1 MACQIKELAEYIL
14 ANYDEKSKVWRDIN
28 SVLNTEKNSAEIT
41 TSVVNIKGY
50 EIKFHTVP
58 KGSIK
63 NIASTNSHTQEIRL
77 QEGITAVDVAEY
89 LRSENTP
96 ETRLKV
102 LKILKNKYEVDFNVL
117 LRNMQNSPQLL
128 RKFLLLHEYRH
139 LQQIIKRDSAEEF
152 NRDYKKDPVK
162 FELDADLFALRTL
175 REEIEI
181 IAPYIDLTLQAYE
194 EVLVDGV
201 SAIQMSDKI
210 TKDGP
215 ELSSE
220 YVKLF
225 KKGTEQFIEATMK
238 IDNEVMLEAL
248 RNDVNS
254 VVPAD
259 YNKDSKIIRMIDS
272 EIDEKALVEAMQDS
286 YDDAKIEKIIERN
299 PEQERLLQIM
309 IKRFKNSPRLDNLIE
324 MSALKQTINKV
335 LTSEEYTK
343 TKKEYI
349 EDRAKQLV
357 EYAKGLD
364 RGHAEVHEL
373 VHAAAYK
380 FMLTEQTEP
389 RAKAIQERINLL
401 FEEAK
406 KMAGYSG
413 SKVHDP
419 YWTQN
424 VHEFIAEA
432 LSNPEVI
439 RKLEAMPIQNKL
451 GRLSTVLRALVDALV
466 SIVSTSKNKDSVY
479 AYTMDGLMALMEVQK
494 EQQKQE
500 VDIIQPSEVFTKN
513 INKMMKC

>member
-1 MACQIKELAEYIL
+1 MACQIKELAEYIVANKPNWAL
-14 ANYDEKSKVWRDIN
+14 TKQIKEILGEATQKEIKETVDSTKKITVNDIEKLIEQYADDWFYVIGDDVGYVGDHGVTYTKNYKRKVISETGEFWSQVVDNKTELNVLKKAVANYTIFAK
-28 SVLNTEKNSAEIT
+28 L
-41 TSVVNIKGY
+41 TSPQKATLI
-50 EIKFHTVP
+50 
-58 KGSIK
+58 
-63 NIASTNSHTQEIRL
+63 
-77 QEGITAVDVAEY
+77 
-89 LRSENTP
+89 
-96 ETRLKV
+96 KV
-102 LKILKNKYEVDFNVL
+102 LKLTEKDIEVMKTNAEYAHES
-117 LRNMQNSPQLL
+117 NYQN
-128 RKFLLLHEYRH
+128 
-139 LQQIIKRDSAEEF
+139 
-152 NRDYKKDPVK
+152 
-162 FELDADLFALRTL
+162 AL
-175 REEIEI
+175 
-181 IAPYIDLTLQAYE
+181 
-194 EVLVDGV
+194 
-201 SAIQMSDKI
+201 QMSDTI
-210 TKDGP
+210 AKDGP

-225 KKGTEQFIEATMK
+225 KKGTEQFIDATIK
-238 IDNEVMLEAL
+238 IDNKVMLEAL

-254 VVPAD
+254 VVPGD
-259 YNKDSKIIRMIDS
+259 YNKNSKVIRMIDS
-272 EIDEKALVEAMQDS
+272 ELDEKALVEAMQDS
-286 YDDAKIEKIIERN
+286 YDDAEIKKIKEQN
-299 PEQERLLQIM
+299 PEQERTLQILM
-309 IKRFKNSPRLDNLIE
+309 RVFKDSPKLNNILAVNPLVQKIDER
-324 MSALKQTINKV
+324 
-335 LTSEEYTK
+335 LTSKEY
-343 TKKEYI
+343 KKEKAEYI
-349 EDRAKQLV
+349 DKRAVQLAN
-357 EYAKGLD
+357 YAKRLD

-380 FMLTEQTEP
+380 FMSVKQTEP

-406 KMAGYSG
+406 IIAGYTG

-451 GRLSTVLRALVDALV
+451 SRLSTVLRALVDALV